1 MMSKKR
7 LSTIVLV
14 FVASVIAYLF
24 LLPFI
29 FMVFTSFKELEDSLT
44 ATSLFPKRWTL
55 QNYVELFQNTS
66 SSPVTRWLGNTILV
80 TVTGTALRLTVSTTA
95 AYALSRLDVP
105 GKKLIVGGLVW
116 GMAIPEIVTL
126 FPLFYI
132 FKQIGMINTYWPLIL
147 PSGSGVMVIYYIYT
161 FLQDF
166 PMELEEAAYLDGA
179 SIIKILRYIVL
190 PSIRPVLVTHGFITF
205 LGLYNNF
212 LWSSL
217 VVNQTKMQTV
227 TLGLATLTLGENDN
241 RPGLMMAATAVAVLP
256 VLLVF
261 LFANKYIVRGFTRS
275 GIK

>member
-147 PSGSGVMVIYYIYT
+147 PSGSWVMVIYYIYT
-161 FLQDF
+161 FLQNF

-179 SIIKILRYIVL
+179 SIMKILRYIVL
-190 PSIRPVLVTHGFITF
+190 PSIRPVLVTLGFITF

-217 VVNQTKMQTV
+217 VVNQTRMQTV

>member
-147 PSGSGVMVIYYIYT
+147 PSGSGVMVIYYI
-161 FLQDF
+161 
-166 PMELEEAAYLDGA
+166 
-179 SIIKILRYIVL
+179 
-190 PSIRPVLVTHGFITF
+190 
-205 LGLYNNF
+205 
-212 LWSSL
+212 
-217 VVNQTKMQTV
+217 
-227 TLGLATLTLGENDN
+227 
-241 RPGLMMAATAVAVLP
+241 
-256 VLLVF
+256 
-261 LFANKYIVRGFTRS
+261 
-275 GIK
+275 